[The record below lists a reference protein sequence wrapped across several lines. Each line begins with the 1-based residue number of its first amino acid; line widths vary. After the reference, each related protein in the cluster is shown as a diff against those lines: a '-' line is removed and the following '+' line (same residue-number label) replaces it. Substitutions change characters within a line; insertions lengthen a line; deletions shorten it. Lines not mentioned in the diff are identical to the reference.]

1 MTNTNLSMVKE
12 LQEQLTEDFTVTQ
25 DARGDI
31 SIYSNIE
38 EYYLNQ
44 DEVQIL
50 LQEAELKHEDLAVK
64 YWIID
69 EVGNYVH
76 ANSIKKVSTE
86 YTYVSY
92 PKLYITYTSIERATE
107 ALECLNLHNSI
118 GNLGHSFAIMEGS
131 KSKVNEEKFYLTI
144 DQDGYFDGQIYLS
157 KGDGTETEITYLA
170 EKYSHHANGDI
181 RRAVASIQKLNELAS
196 ELGIEGYTWHLKEVT
211 KQEWTE
217 LANHEEKQEYSRPTW
232 TIPKGKIGTTKKL
245 VKDIYKKYDVINSE
259 LEIEWQANLNKK
271 VV

>member
-1 MTNTNLSMVKE
+1 MTNTNLLIE
-12 LQEQLTEDFTVTQ
+12 GLQAKLTEDFKVTQ
-25 DARGDI
+25 DAQGNLT
-31 SIYSNIE
+31 IYSNIE
-38 EYYLNQ
+38 EYYLNK
-44 DEVQIL
+44 DEVNQL

-76 ANSIKKVSTE
+76 ANSIKKVSKE
-86 YTYVSY
+86 YTYVCY
-92 PKLYITYTSIERATE
+92 PKLYISYTSIERATE

-118 GNLGHSFAIMEGS
+118 GNLGHSFTIMEGS

-144 DQDGYFDGQIYLS
+144 DQDGYFNGQIYLS
-157 KGDGTETEITYLA
+157 KGDGTETEITYLT
-170 EKYSHHANGDI
+170 EKYSHHANRDI
-181 RRAVASIQKLNELAS
+181 RRAVASIQQLNELAS
-196 ELGIEGYTWHLKEVT
+196 ELDIEGYTWHLKEVT

-232 TIPKGKIGTTKKL
+232 AISKGKIVATKKL
-245 VKDIYKKYDVINSE
+245 VKDIYKKYDVINRE